1 VSALRAELTALN
13 HKLPAEVSEH
23 FEDHFD
29 FSECFHTQVDIPMWT
44 SGADSTHHRKVA
56 VKGHNRIVRIP
67 PGESVVLNSAERA
80 PYLLIVEVLVGD
92 LDFVP
97 TKRSNKEIL
106 KRIAAKEDAEVLRR
120 RSDADGARLSRSV
133 QTNGRPSVREDST
146 ALRGA
151 SFSNSIPTSELTGD
165 DSGPSIPM
173 SATTSVAT
181 SEPQEDEEMD
191 LVEQLYGA
199 NVSVRT
205 QGGDLSDSIVLPA
218 APKNKALDVAV
229 WSKGSPLLSRSTSP
243 NLQASTTPRQPDGPS
258 IPASP
263 FVGAAPS
270 EPASPSVSTER
281 SPRHQAPLSLEDYS
295 ERMRTAAI
303 MLAQLNAN
311 LIREPVTTI
320 NAPTS
325 TSNGATALSPPEL
338 VDPPQPNAAQL
349 PTLPN
354 WLPGSNWITGGR
366 GRSGSQSQAP
376 PPAMRMRLQYAEAMA
391 IRDKIMQEMMAL
403 EEERMERMKEPVDA
417 YSGSV
422 NIGDSGVSARS
433 VEDES
438 IVRKELNK
446 VDPSGARV
454 GRNNCDDILTFH
466 SGCRPRVVANQKI
479 PNTFRLAIWPPRV
492 MGCE

>member
-1 VSALRAELTALN
+1 
-13 HKLPAEVSEH
+13 
-23 FEDHFD
+23 
-29 FSECFHTQVDIPMWT
+29 MWT
-44 SGADSTHHRKVA
+44 SNADSTHHRKGA
-56 VKGHNRIVRIP
+56 AKGHNRIVRVP

-92 LDFVP
+92 LDFTP

-106 KRIAAKEDAEVLRR
+106 KRIAAKEDTDVLRR
-120 RSDADGARLSRSV
+120 RSDADGALPRRSAR
-133 QTNGRPSVREDST
+133 TNSHPNMRGDSA
-146 ALRGA
+146 ALQH
-151 SFSNSIPTSELTGD
+151 SISLSELTGED
-165 DSGPSIPM
+165 PTFPMFTDS
-173 SATTSVAT
+173 SVAV
-181 SEPQEDEEMD
+181 SEPPEDEEID
-191 LVEQLYGA
+191 LVEQLYGT

-218 APKNKALDVAV
+218 VPKNKALDLAA
-229 WSKGSPLLSRSTSP
+229 WSKGSPLLSSSSSP
-243 NLQASTTPRQPDGPS
+243 NLQATATPWEADGRS
-258 IPASP
+258 IQSSP
-263 FVGAAPS
+263 LPGVGPS
-270 EPASPSVSTER
+270 EPASPSVFAER

-325 TSNGATALSPPEL
+325 TSNGTIAPSVHTSA
-338 VDPPQPNAAQL
+338 DPPQSQFS
-349 PTLPN
+349 TTSN
-354 WLPGSNWITGGR
+354 WFPGSSWITGKR
-366 GRSGSQSQAP
+366 GRSGSQSHAP

-433 VEDES
+433 VEDEN

-446 VDPSGARV
+446 VDPSGGCIGTVTCILLAS
-454 GRNNCDDILTFH
+454 DDLIAAIVRESWQTKKSRIRSASPYGH
-466 SGCRPRVVANQKI
+466 
-479 PNTFRLAIWPPRV
+479 LASWDVSDDLCIC
-492 MGCE
+492 GAT